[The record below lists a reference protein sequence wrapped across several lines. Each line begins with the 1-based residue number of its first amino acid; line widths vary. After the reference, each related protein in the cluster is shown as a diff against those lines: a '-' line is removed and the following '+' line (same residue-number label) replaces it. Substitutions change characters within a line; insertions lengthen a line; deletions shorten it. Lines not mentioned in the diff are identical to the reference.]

1 MSAMQISQRRSGVIA
16 KKIGM
21 TRVFHDDGRHVPVTV
36 LKVESCQVVAQR
48 RIETHGYTAVQV
60 GHVAAKVKNINA
72 ALRGNFTKAQIE
84 PKKVLKEFRVS
95 EDGLIDVGR
104 EILADHFIS
113 GQFVDVVG
121 TSIGKG
127 FAGGMKRHNF
137 SGLRASHGVSVSHR
151 AIGSTGQCQD
161 PGKVFK
167 GKKMPGQM
175 GAVTATVQNLE
186 VVSTDANRGL
196 IFVEGGVP
204 GPKSGIVFVS
214 DAVKKGFPK
223 DSPFPTSE
231 NITKETAPTDSSQEE
246 EQVKEGINEPTNSI
260 EESKIILDGTSEKNI
275 KISDKAATNT
285 EEN

>member
-60 GHVAAKVKNINA
+60 GHGAAKVKNINA

-275 KISDKAATNT
+275 QISDIAATNT